1 MIYLDFTDL
10 EFCILDCDYIV
21 NVLKVKLNYI
31 TVLFLHFEILF
42 IPLSVFDRHLK
53 SILLAI
59 IKPLVY
65 EGTVVSL
72 DNNK

>member
-1 MIYLDFTDL
+1 MCIVYRSI
-10 EFCILDCDYIV
+10 CILNCYYIV
-21 NVLKVKLNYI
+21 NVLNVKLNYI
-31 TVLFLHFEILF
+31 TVLFIHIVILYS
-42 IPLSVFDRHLK
+42 IYRSLTDNSKH
-53 SILLAI
+53 ILLAI